1 LDRTG
6 FRKIVVDFLLSLLLR
21 SGQSDSISTTFSA
34 CETQPASPR
43 SHDQRGPRRHPP
55 TPRTWSRID
64 SPHCTRA
71 RSTSPPVVMLR
82 APGVSQVH
90 RPVSK
95 LFANPTKKDPAGF
108 REFRGEV
115 IGCKDHP
122 CFGMTYVV
130 RWEDGDEEQ
139 LVYEELMPILL
150 PEDERASG
158 RVGRT

>member
-21 SGQSDSISTTFSA
+21 SGQSDS
-34 CETQPASPR
+34 TQPR
-43 SHDQRGPRRHPP
+43 SQPAKRNQRRRVATTSVGLAATLRHPAP
-55 TPRTWSRID
+55 GRGSTPRTA
-64 SPHCTRA
+64 TRA